1 MGDPAVET
9 LRDAYRAGWTAK
21 ARCLGRDASTKKGT
35 RPCLQTVDLDLGT
48 LVWTRGRDFPLARL
62 PERLMCPACGCR
74 RMLVTFDMPGRGSRA
89 LLTG

>member
-1 MGDPAVET
+1 MVEPAVET

-35 RPCLQTVDLDLGT
+35 RPCLQTVELDLGT

-74 RMLVTFDMPGRGSRA
+74 RVMVTFDMPGKGFRA